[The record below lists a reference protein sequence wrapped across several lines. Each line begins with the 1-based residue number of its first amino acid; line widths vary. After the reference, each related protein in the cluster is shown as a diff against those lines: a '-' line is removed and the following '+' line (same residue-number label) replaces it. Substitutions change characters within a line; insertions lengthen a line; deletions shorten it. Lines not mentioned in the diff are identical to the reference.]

1 MIDSSRL
8 FHYSSSLVTFPPKS
22 DYVHVLCSTYSLLL
36 YIYSFRT
43 NGILTILKIV
53 KRICITEEKNPRRIV
68 QEGIMMTRRQIQRIE
83 ERAYLAIPKNI
94 IYCNRGLSRA
104 SRLLDLASSI
114 QCTTEI
120 VQPLGD
126 LSKNNNK
133 MNNQSIFRILLIT
146 IMI

>member
-43 NGILTILKIV
+43 NGILKIL

-83 ERAYLAIPKNI
+83 ERAYLAKNI
-94 IYCNRGLSRA
+94 I
-104 SRLLDLASSI
+104 
-114 QCTTEI
+114 
-120 VQPLGD
+120 
-126 LSKNNNK
+126 
-133 MNNQSIFRILLIT
+133 
-146 IMI
+146 